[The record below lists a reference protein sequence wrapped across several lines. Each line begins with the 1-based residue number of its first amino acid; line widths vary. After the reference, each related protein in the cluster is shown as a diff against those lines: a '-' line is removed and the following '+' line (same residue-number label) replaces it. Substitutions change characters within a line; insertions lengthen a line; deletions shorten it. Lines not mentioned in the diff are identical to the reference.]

1 MRTTTALLDAQ
12 PGIRHGFFGRQGG
25 VSRPPYDTLNM
36 ALRTGDRRE
45 DILANRKIV
54 AQAMGAAHLI
64 LPRQVHGTTT
74 VRVTT
79 PWPPDDAPEAD
90 ALVTTEPNLLIGIT
104 TADCAPILLC
114 DASAGVVAA
123 AHAGWKGALDG
134 IVDSVVAA
142 MTEAGADPA
151 RIAAVIGPCIQ
162 RRSYQVGPE
171 FERHFLETDPASE
184 PFFTLGR
191 DGRPHFDLES
201 YVCLRLSRA
210 GIRTVQASGVDTVTD
225 EQRYFSYRRTTLD
238 GGGPIGTQAST
249 IGTQASTIDIAYTL
263 LAH

>member
-123 AHAGWKGALDG
+123 AHAGWKGALHG

-142 MTEAGADPA
+142 MTQAGADPA
-151 RIAAVIGPCIQ
+151 RIAAAIGPASNAAPTRSARSSKRASSKKT
-162 RRSYQVGPE
+162 RRPNRSSP
-171 FERHFLETDPASE
+171 PAA
-184 PFFTLGR
+184 T
-191 DGRPHFDLES
+191 
-201 YVCLRLSRA
+201 A
-210 GIRTVQASGVDTVTD
+210 ART
-225 EQRYFSYRRTTLD
+225 
-238 GGGPIGTQAST
+238 ST
-249 IGTQASTIDIAYTL
+249 WNPTSACA
-263 LAH
+263 

>member
-12 PGIRHGFFGRQGG
+12 SGIRHGFFGRQGG
-25 VSRPPYDTLNM
+25 VSRPPYATLNM
-36 ALRTGDRRE
+36 ALRTGDRRD
-45 DILANRKIV
+45 DILANRRIV
-54 AQAMGAAHLI
+54 AQAMDASHLI

-79 PWPPDDAPEAD
+79 PWAPDDAPEAD
-90 ALVTTEPNLLIGIT
+90 ALVTTEPDLLIGVT

-114 DASAGVVAA
+114 DVPAGIAAA
-123 AHAGWKGALDG
+123 AHAGWKGALYG

-151 RIAAVIGPCIQ
+151 RIAAAIGPCIQ

-171 FERHFLETDPASE
+171 FEARFLEEDPASE
-184 PFFTLGR
+184 PFFTPGR
-191 DGRPHFDLES
+191 DGRPYFDLES

-210 GIRTVQASGVDTVTD
+210 GVRTVQASGVDTVT
-225 EQRYFSYRRTTLD
+225 ETERYFSYRRMTLN
-238 GGGPIGTQAST
+238 GGGPIGTQASAIVIET
-249 IGTQASTIDIAYTL
+249 GD
-263 LAH
+263 